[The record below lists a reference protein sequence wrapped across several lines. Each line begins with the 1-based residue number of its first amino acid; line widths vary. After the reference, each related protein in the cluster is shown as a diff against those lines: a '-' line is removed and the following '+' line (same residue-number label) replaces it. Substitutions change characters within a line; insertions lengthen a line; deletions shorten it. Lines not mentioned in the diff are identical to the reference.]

1 MAKKRQKTTR
11 FSIQGFDLN
20 HYRTTEQYAAAVQAL
35 FDRATLAMAQSA
47 ARRKIDPD
55 KPFSFDDY
63 PEVKA
68 ELKKIVGQLATQLQ
82 TTIESGSKNQWLF
95 ACDKNDGFI
104 ASIMDTSKL
113 SKARLKKMQDRNLD
127 ALSTFQGRKVGGMDL
142 SQRVWRYVGQY
153 RDQLETA
160 LDVGLGEGR
169 SAQELA
175 RDVKKNLRDPDRLFR
190 RVRDKRGNLVLSKAA
205 RAFHPG
211 QGVYRSSVK
220 NAQRLTRSEINM
232 AYRESDFLRWQQ
244 LDFVAGFEIHRSNHE
259 PLCKCK
265 MCDRLQGRYPKT
277 FKFKGWHP
285 QCMCYAVPILMDEE
299 TFDENELGDLKAALY
314 GTEYKKKQAKNLVA
328 DVPDGFKEW
337 VAENMEA
344 SAGWASTPYFI
355 KDNFVDGDLSKGLK
369 IALPTL
375 EPDVPD
381 VPAIPIFKAATP
393 QELKDY
399 ILANIAE
406 DCTLEIKKSDLDLWN
421 DIVNQ
426 LNQRIQQFGLPKFSR
441 IGKPSNRQSEASWD
455 GHDNGLNVNIP
466 FLRNQTAI
474 ARAEKW
480 KKRGV
485 FYSFAYEDKED
496 YVRAVI
502 DHEIGHCL
510 MSKFS
515 FKSEVIKTFGQA
527 GKSVMVNGKPF
538 NEIYDVLGYYATTC
552 EDEYFAEAFAM
563 FTGASRDK
571 LGEHTKAMMEK
582 FIEKVSAKLGRN
594 PFDKSG
600 KEAPT
605 PDPVQAQLDALM
617 PSVEAARKIA
627 EEWGLEL
634 RLKGLDAAVAARDVK
649 DINKFISLI
658 TSEGTKYTAEMSA
671 FFKDAAQVIKDIN
684 AAGVGVLP
692 DVVAELTQYMTNLS
706 ADKSMWADGGAFY
719 KSELE
724 KAKEKL
730 RQYKASPEARLSDYK
745 KGVVAQVRDSIKTAD
760 DWGVKTTTLR
770 NLLDSFLADIDND
783 AIFDKMQDEM
793 YRLDGRVYS
802 ATKKADKFITDAEV
816 LIKEADALGIDST
829 DLRKQV
835 FYLRGGDRA
844 YSWANFKRD
853 RNAAFNDLQ
862 AKVEEAKK
870 NKPKDEDFSKMEEH
884 LSKSF
889 KVNYNAVSELPKTL
903 TETEIIGRVGGG
915 DLTQG
920 SCSSLAFTYC
930 ANRIGLN
937 VLDFRDGES
946 RRFFSRTG
954 NIAEIARKLGGV
966 VEESKNNFTVAHK
979 LLKMVEVGKEYYF
992 TCGQHAAV
1000 VRRTA
1005 TGLEFLELQSATSN
1019 GWKPLNDTV
1028 LKYRFGAK
1036 KSCTRGGF
1044 TLSMQ
1049 DCLIEL
1055 SLFKGNSGFKKI
1067 MGYINTAES
1076 EQKKGSKG
1084 TTK

>member
-35 FDRATLAMAQSA
+35 FDRVTLAMAESA
-47 ARRKIDPD
+47 ARRKIDSD

-95 ACDKNDGFI
+95 ACEKNDGFI

-244 LDFVAGFEIHRSNHE
+244 LDFVVGFEIHRSNHE

-299 TFDENELGDLKAALY
+299 TFDENELGDLKAALR
-314 GTEYKKKQAKNLVA
+314 GTEYKKKQAKNLVT

-355 KDNFVDGDLSKGLK
+355 KDNFVDGDLAKGLK
-369 IALPTL
+369 IALP
-375 EPDVPD
+375 EP
-381 VPAIPIFKAATP
+381 
-393 QELKDY
+393 
-399 ILANIAE
+399 
-406 DCTLEIKKSDLDLWN
+406 
-421 DIVNQ
+421 
-426 LNQRIQQFGLPKFSR
+426 
-441 IGKPSNRQSEASWD
+441 
-455 GHDNGLNVNIP
+455 
-466 FLRNQTAI
+466 
-474 ARAEKW
+474 
-480 KKRGV
+480 
-485 FYSFAYEDKED
+485 
-496 YVRAVI
+496 
-502 DHEIGHCL
+502 
-510 MSKFS
+510 
-515 FKSEVIKTFGQA
+515 EV
-527 GKSVMVNGKPF
+527 
-538 NEIYDVLGYYATTC
+538 
-552 EDEYFAEAFAM
+552 
-563 FTGASRDK
+563 
-571 LGEHTKAMMEK
+571 
-582 FIEKVSAKLGRN
+582 
-594 PFDKSG
+594 
-600 KEAPT
+600 
-605 PDPVQAQLDALM
+605 DPVQAQLDALM

-634 RLKGLDAAVAARDVK
+634 RLKGLDAAVAAKDVK

-658 TSEGTKYTAEMSA
+658 TSEGTKYTTELSA
-671 FFKDAAQVIKDIN
+671 FFKDAAQLIKDIN
-684 AAGVGVLP
+684 AAGVDVLP

-706 ADKSMWADGGAFY
+706 ADKSMWADGSLFY

-724 KAKEKL
+724 KAKDKL
-730 RQYKASPEARLSDYK
+730 RQYMASPEARLSVYK

-760 DWGVKTTTLR
+760 EWGVKTTTLR

-783 AIFDKMQDEM
+783 TIFDKMQDEM

-816 LIKEADALGIDST
+816 LIKEADALGVDST
-829 DLRKQV
+829 ELRKQV

-853 RNAAFNDLQ
+853 RDAAFTNLQ

-889 KVNYNAVSELPKTL
+889 KVNYNAVSELPKPL
-903 TETEIIGRVGGG
+903 AETEIIGRVGGG

-946 RRFFSRTG
+946 RRFFSRTR

-979 LLKMVEVGKEYYF
+979 LLKMVEIGKEYYF

-1049 DCLIEL
+1049 GCLIEL

-1084 TTK
+1084 TTNKLSFSIFEEVRPIRVFFIKDCFLLLAQLMGIIGEKVKYLLLVKCE

>member
-35 FDRATLAMAQSA
+35 FDRVTLAMAESA
-47 ARRKIDPD
+47 ARRKIDSD

-95 ACDKNDGFI
+95 ACEKNDGFI

-244 LDFVAGFEIHRSNHE
+244 LDFVVGFEIHRSNHE

-299 TFDENELGDLKAALY
+299 TFDENELGDLKAALR
-314 GTEYKKKQAKNLVA
+314 GTEYKKKQAKNLVT

-355 KDNFVDGDLSKGLK
+355 KDNFVDGDLAKGLK
-369 IALPTL
+369 IALP
-375 EPDVPD
+375 EP
-381 VPAIPIFKAATP
+381 
-393 QELKDY
+393 
-399 ILANIAE
+399 
-406 DCTLEIKKSDLDLWN
+406 
-421 DIVNQ
+421 
-426 LNQRIQQFGLPKFSR
+426 
-441 IGKPSNRQSEASWD
+441 
-455 GHDNGLNVNIP
+455 
-466 FLRNQTAI
+466 
-474 ARAEKW
+474 
-480 KKRGV
+480 
-485 FYSFAYEDKED
+485 
-496 YVRAVI
+496 
-502 DHEIGHCL
+502 
-510 MSKFS
+510 
-515 FKSEVIKTFGQA
+515 EV
-527 GKSVMVNGKPF
+527 
-538 NEIYDVLGYYATTC
+538 
-552 EDEYFAEAFAM
+552 
-563 FTGASRDK
+563 
-571 LGEHTKAMMEK
+571 
-582 FIEKVSAKLGRN
+582 
-594 PFDKSG
+594 
-600 KEAPT
+600 
-605 PDPVQAQLDALM
+605 DPVQAQLDALM

-634 RLKGLDAAVAARDVK
+634 RLKGLDAAVAAKDVK

-658 TSEGTKYTAEMSA
+658 TSEGTKYTTELSA
-671 FFKDAAQVIKDIN
+671 FFKDAAQLIKDIN
-684 AAGVGVLP
+684 AAGVDVLP

-706 ADKSMWADGGAFY
+706 ADKSMWADGSLFY

-724 KAKEKL
+724 KAKDKL
-730 RQYKASPEARLSDYK
+730 RQYKASPEARLSVYK

-760 DWGVKTTTLR
+760 EWGVKTTTLR

-783 AIFDKMQDEM
+783 TIFDKMQDEM
-793 YRLDGRVYS
+793 CRLDGRVY
-802 ATKKADKFITDAEV
+802 AADKKVDKFIAD
-816 LIKEADALGIDST
+816 ADALMKTARGFSIDDSE
-829 DLRKQV
+829 LSKYV
-835 FYLRGGDRA
+835 FYLRGRDRA
-844 YSWANFKRD
+844 YSWGAFKKD
-853 RNAAFNDLQ
+853 INKAFDDLK
-862 AKVEEAKK
+862 AKVDEAQKKKLEEEAAR
-870 NKPKDEDFSKMEEH
+870 PKLDTVVDDIKTWKVDYLEVKEHAKQPTVDEIVER
-884 LSKSF
+884 
-889 KVNYNAVSELPKTL
+889 VS
-903 TETEIIGRVGGG
+903 GG
-915 DLTQG
+915 DKTAG
-920 SCSSLAFTYC
+920 SCSSLAFTFA
-930 ANRIGLN
+930 ANHAGLD

-946 RRFFSRTG
+946 RRYFARTG
-954 NIAEIARKLGGV
+954 NIVTICEKMGGV
-966 VEESKNNFTVAHK
+966 NKYDVSGVEIMKTTTIG
-979 LLKMVEVGKEYYF
+979 KMYYLAI
-992 TCGQHAAV
+992 GQHAAI
-1000 VRRTA
+1000 VRQVA
-1005 TGLEFLELQSATSN
+1005 KGKFEYLELQSAYSN
-1019 GWKPLNDTV
+1019 GWKPLNATIFG
-1028 LKYRFGAK
+1028 KRFGA
-1036 KSCTRGGF
+1036 RGRCY
-1044 TLSMQ
+1044 SAQ
-1049 DCLIEL
+1049 LIDID
-1055 SLFKGNSGFKKI
+1055 LFKGDSSFKTL
-1067 MGYINTAES
+1067 MGYINTS
-1076 EQKKGSKG
+1076 KDNQKKGASG
-1084 TTK
+1084 TIK

>member
-244 LDFVAGFEIHRSNHE
+244 LDFVVGFEIHRSNHE

-299 TFDENELGDLKAALY
+299 TFDENELGDLKAALR

-605 PDPVQAQLDALM
+605 PDPVQAQLDTLM
-617 PSVEAARKIA
+617 PSIEAARKIA
-627 EEWGLEL
+627 KEWGLDIQL
-634 RLKGLDAAVAARDVK
+634 NALDKAVANREISK
-649 DINKFISLI
+649 INERIATI
-658 TSEGTKYTAEMSA
+658 TSKANQLVSMLQKYVNDVADVTKSA
-671 FFKDAAQVIKDIN
+671 K
-684 AAGVGVLP
+684 
-692 DVVAELTQYMTNLS
+692 
-706 ADKSMWADGGAFY
+706 DGGVDIM
-719 KSELE
+719 
-724 KAKEKL
+724 KL
-730 RQYKASPEARLSDYK
+730 PEF
-745 KGVVAQVRDSIKTAD
+745 SIVTQ
-760 DWGVKTTTLR
+760 
-770 NLLDSFLADIDND
+770 NLIA
-783 AIFDKMQDEM
+783 A
-793 YRLDGRVYS
+793 
-802 ATKKADKFITDAEV
+802 KADKKNWKNNFGTYQNNLESLKRAIQDELLRRKQEEEKKKSAADTETSMDDWRKRTEEAGTVTKSEND
-816 LIKEADALGIDST
+816 KEIETVLGIDKGVDMTFEESN
-829 DLRKQV
+829 DLRGNPNYAEQWLECDQKEATHSMTRDGKKVYIRKNPAYKKKYTINCQSCV
-835 FYLRGGDRA
+835 VAHELRRRGFDVQAIGETPNSIPAILSRHTELAWLDA
-844 YSWANFKRD
+844 DGKTPTSTSVSWAWQSDKDAMAKSMVANLETATKAVGRYHLKWTWATGSSGHIITCERLKDGTLRIYDPQCGQIITDFATYGKRFEHGTLKILRVD
-853 RNAAFNDLQ
+853 NLRFNPLY
-862 AKVEEAKK
+862 AGCLKGNKAKK
-870 NKPKDEDFSKMEEH
+870 
-884 LSKSF
+884 
-889 KVNYNAVSELPKTL
+889 
-903 TETEIIGRVGGG
+903 
-915 DLTQG
+915 
-920 SCSSLAFTYC
+920 
-930 ANRIGLN
+930 
-937 VLDFRDGES
+937 
-946 RRFFSRTG
+946 
-954 NIAEIARKLGGV
+954 
-966 VEESKNNFTVAHK
+966 
-979 LLKMVEVGKEYYF
+979 
-992 TCGQHAAV
+992 
-1000 VRRTA
+1000 
-1005 TGLEFLELQSATSN
+1005 
-1019 GWKPLNDTV
+1019 
-1028 LKYRFGAK
+1028 K
-1036 KSCTRGGF
+1036 K
-1044 TLSMQ
+1044 
-1049 DCLIEL
+1049 
-1055 SLFKGNSGFKKI
+1055 K
-1067 MGYINTAES
+1067 
-1076 EQKKGSKG
+1076 
-1084 TTK
+1084 

>member
-35 FDRATLAMAQSA
+35 FDRVTLAMAESA
-47 ARRKIDPD
+47 ARRKIDSD

-95 ACDKNDGFI
+95 ACEKNDGFI

-244 LDFVAGFEIHRSNHE
+244 LDFVVGFEIHRSNHE

-299 TFDENELGDLKAALY
+299 TFDENELGDLKAALR
-314 GTEYKKKQAKNLVA
+314 GTEYKKKQAKNLVT

-355 KDNFVDGDLSKGLK
+355 KDNFVDGDLAKGLK
-369 IALPTL
+369 IALP
-375 EPDVPD
+375 EP
-381 VPAIPIFKAATP
+381 
-393 QELKDY
+393 
-399 ILANIAE
+399 
-406 DCTLEIKKSDLDLWN
+406 
-421 DIVNQ
+421 
-426 LNQRIQQFGLPKFSR
+426 
-441 IGKPSNRQSEASWD
+441 
-455 GHDNGLNVNIP
+455 
-466 FLRNQTAI
+466 
-474 ARAEKW
+474 
-480 KKRGV
+480 
-485 FYSFAYEDKED
+485 
-496 YVRAVI
+496 
-502 DHEIGHCL
+502 
-510 MSKFS
+510 
-515 FKSEVIKTFGQA
+515 EV
-527 GKSVMVNGKPF
+527 
-538 NEIYDVLGYYATTC
+538 
-552 EDEYFAEAFAM
+552 
-563 FTGASRDK
+563 
-571 LGEHTKAMMEK
+571 
-582 FIEKVSAKLGRN
+582 
-594 PFDKSG
+594 
-600 KEAPT
+600 
-605 PDPVQAQLDALM
+605 DPVQAQLDALM

-634 RLKGLDAAVAARDVK
+634 RLKGLDAAVAAKDVK

-658 TSEGTKYTAEMSA
+658 TSEGTKYTTELSA
-671 FFKDAAQVIKDIN
+671 FFKDAAQLIKDIN
-684 AAGVGVLP
+684 AAGVDVLP

-706 ADKSMWADGGAFY
+706 ADKSMWADGSLFY

-724 KAKEKL
+724 KAKDKL
-730 RQYKASPEARLSDYK
+730 RQYKASPEARLSVYK

-760 DWGVKTTTLR
+760 EWGVKTTTLR

-783 AIFDKMQDEM
+783 TIFDKMQDEM
-793 YRLDGRVYS
+793 YRLDGRVY
-802 ATKKADKFITDAEV
+802 AADKKVDKFIAD
-816 LIKEADALGIDST
+816 ADALMKTARGFSIDDSE
-829 DLRKQV
+829 LSKYV
-835 FYLRGGDRA
+835 FYLRGRDRA
-844 YSWANFKRD
+844 YSWGAFKKD
-853 RNAAFNDLQ
+853 INKAFDDLK
-862 AKVEEAKK
+862 AKVDEAQKKKLEEEAAR
-870 NKPKDEDFSKMEEH
+870 PKLDTVVDDIKTWKVDYLEVKEHAKQPTVDEIVER
-884 LSKSF
+884 
-889 KVNYNAVSELPKTL
+889 VS
-903 TETEIIGRVGGG
+903 GG
-915 DLTQG
+915 DKTAG
-920 SCSSLAFTYC
+920 SCSSLAFTFA
-930 ANRIGLN
+930 ANHAGLD

-946 RRFFSRTG
+946 RRYFARTG
-954 NIAEIARKLGGV
+954 NIVTICEKMGGV
-966 VEESKNNFTVAHK
+966 NKYDVSGVEIMKTTTIG
-979 LLKMVEVGKEYYF
+979 KMYYLAI
-992 TCGQHAAV
+992 GQHAAI
-1000 VRRTA
+1000 VRQVA
-1005 TGLEFLELQSATSN
+1005 KGKFEYLELQSAYSN
-1019 GWKPLNDTV
+1019 GWKPLNATIFG
-1028 LKYRFGAK
+1028 KRFGA
-1036 KSCTRGGF
+1036 RGRCY
-1044 TLSMQ
+1044 SAQ
-1049 DCLIEL
+1049 LIDID
-1055 SLFKGNSGFKKI
+1055 LFKGDSSFKTL
-1067 MGYINTAES
+1067 MGYINTS
-1076 EQKKGSKG
+1076 KDNQKKGASG
-1084 TTK
+1084 TIK

>member
-47 ARRKIDPD
+47 ARRNIDPD

-68 ELKKIVGQLATQLQ
+68 ELKKIVGQLAAQLQ

-244 LDFVAGFEIHRSNHE
+244 LDFVVGFEIHRSNHE

-299 TFDENELGDLKAALY
+299 TFDENELGDLKAALR
-314 GTEYKKKQAKNLVA
+314 GTEYKKKQAKNLVT

-355 KDNFVDGDLSKGLK
+355 KDNFVDGDLAKGLK
-369 IALPTL
+369 IALP
-375 EPDVPD
+375 EP
-381 VPAIPIFKAATP
+381 
-393 QELKDY
+393 
-399 ILANIAE
+399 
-406 DCTLEIKKSDLDLWN
+406 
-421 DIVNQ
+421 
-426 LNQRIQQFGLPKFSR
+426 
-441 IGKPSNRQSEASWD
+441 
-455 GHDNGLNVNIP
+455 
-466 FLRNQTAI
+466 
-474 ARAEKW
+474 
-480 KKRGV
+480 
-485 FYSFAYEDKED
+485 
-496 YVRAVI
+496 
-502 DHEIGHCL
+502 
-510 MSKFS
+510 
-515 FKSEVIKTFGQA
+515 EV
-527 GKSVMVNGKPF
+527 
-538 NEIYDVLGYYATTC
+538 
-552 EDEYFAEAFAM
+552 
-563 FTGASRDK
+563 
-571 LGEHTKAMMEK
+571 
-582 FIEKVSAKLGRN
+582 
-594 PFDKSG
+594 
-600 KEAPT
+600 
-605 PDPVQAQLDALM
+605 DPVQAQLDALM

-634 RLKGLDAAVAARDVK
+634 RLKGLDKAVAARDVK
-649 DINKFISLI
+649 DINKSISLI
-658 TSEGTKYTAEMSA
+658 TSEGAKYTTEMSA

-706 ADKSMWADGGAFY
+706 ADKSMWADGALFY

-724 KAKEKL
+724 DAKDKL

-760 DWGVKTTTLR
+760 EWGVKTTTLR

-783 AIFDKMQDEM
+783 TIFDKMQDEM

-802 ATKKADKFITDAEV
+802 ATKKADKFIADAEV

-829 DLRKQV
+829 ELRKQV

-853 RNAAFNDLQ
+853 RGAAFTNLQ

-915 DLTQG
+915 DLTEG

-930 ANRIGLN
+930 ANRIGLD

-954 NIAEIARKLGGV
+954 NVAEIARKLGGV
-966 VEESKNNFTVAHK
+966 VGESKNNFTVAHK
-979 LLKMVEVGKEYYF
+979 LLKMVEIGKEYYF

-1005 TGLEFLELQSATSN
+1005 TGLEFLELQSATGN

>member
-244 LDFVAGFEIHRSNHE
+244 LDFVVGFEIHRSNHE

-314 GTEYKKKQAKNLVA
+314 GTEYKKKQAKNVVT

-355 KDNFVDGDLSKGLK
+355 KDNFVDGDLAKGLK
-369 IALPTL
+369 IALP
-375 EPDVPD
+375 EP
-381 VPAIPIFKAATP
+381 
-393 QELKDY
+393 
-399 ILANIAE
+399 
-406 DCTLEIKKSDLDLWN
+406 
-421 DIVNQ
+421 
-426 LNQRIQQFGLPKFSR
+426 
-441 IGKPSNRQSEASWD
+441 
-455 GHDNGLNVNIP
+455 
-466 FLRNQTAI
+466 
-474 ARAEKW
+474 
-480 KKRGV
+480 
-485 FYSFAYEDKED
+485 
-496 YVRAVI
+496 
-502 DHEIGHCL
+502 
-510 MSKFS
+510 
-515 FKSEVIKTFGQA
+515 EV
-527 GKSVMVNGKPF
+527 
-538 NEIYDVLGYYATTC
+538 
-552 EDEYFAEAFAM
+552 
-563 FTGASRDK
+563 
-571 LGEHTKAMMEK
+571 
-582 FIEKVSAKLGRN
+582 
-594 PFDKSG
+594 
-600 KEAPT
+600 
-605 PDPVQAQLDALM
+605 DPVQAQLDALM

-706 ADKSMWADGGAFY
+706 ADKSMWADGGGAFY

-724 KAKEKL
+724 KAKDKL
-730 RQYKASPEARLSDYK
+730 RQYKASPEAALSEREKRLLSETRTAIKEAGEWGIRTANAQSAVDAFIKNPSEDNYWHLWDMQCDMEK
-745 KGVVAQVRDSIKTAD
+745 KI
-760 DWGVKTTTLR
+760 R
-770 NLLDSFLADIDND
+770 NATKQLDKFLADAD
-783 AIFDKMQDEM
+783 A
-793 YRLDGRVYS
+793 
-802 ATKKADKFITDAEV
+802 
-816 LIKEADALGIDST
+816 LIKEADALGIDSAE
-829 DLRKQV
+829 LRNQV
-835 FYLRGGDRA
+835 IYLRGGDRA
-844 YSWANFKRD
+844 YSWTNFKRE
-853 RNAAFNDLQ
+853 RNKAFNDLKVKVDEAQ
-862 AKVEEAKK
+862 KAEREKQAAAQKDVLNPTFTGKPHPAIKTSYSTDSEVDATFAEINKDFTTEKWFEHGDLQLSPTHKSGVNGFTYMNGKISLTSDRLKRVKSALGKIGQGKSDEITFEEADAMATFWHEICHNRNIPSWTQGNKTKMQTRFMELANEFVARHTLPEFYAKLGASSLPHPEFQTNRESTGYNKMVTNYDFVIKETGLDHAKVLASVRKHLFTGGYNDQQTGLAQALLDGGLTYADGTAVKK
-870 NKPKDEDFSKMEEH
+870 SDLNALLKLIRTLESGRME
-884 LSKSF
+884 
-889 KVNYNAVSELPKTL
+889 YDPKTFRYVV
-903 TETEIIGRVGGG
+903 TMSREGII
-915 DLTQG
+915 LEW
-920 SCSSLAFTYC
+920 LK
-930 ANRIGLN
+930 
-937 VLDFRDGES
+937 E
-946 RRFFSRTG
+946 
-954 NIAEIARKLGGV
+954 
-966 VEESKNNFTVAHK
+966 HK
-979 LLKMVEVGKEYYF
+979 FIK
-992 TCGQHAAV
+992 
-1000 VRRTA
+1000 
-1005 TGLEFLELQSATSN
+1005 
-1019 GWKPLNDTV
+1019 
-1028 LKYRFGAK
+1028 
-1036 KSCTRGGF
+1036 
-1044 TLSMQ
+1044 
-1049 DCLIEL
+1049 
-1055 SLFKGNSGFKKI
+1055 
-1067 MGYINTAES
+1067 
-1076 EQKKGSKG
+1076 
-1084 TTK
+1084 

>member
-244 LDFVAGFEIHRSNHE
+244 LDFVVGFEIHRSNHE

-299 TFDENELGDLKAALY
+299 TFDENELGDLKAALR

-605 PDPVQAQLDALM
+605 PDPVQAQLDTLM
-617 PSVEAARKIA
+617 PSIEAARKIA
-627 EEWGLEL
+627 KEWGLDIQL
-634 RLKGLDAAVAARDVK
+634 NALDKAVANREISK
-649 DINKFISLI
+649 INERIATI
-658 TSEGTKYTAEMSA
+658 TSKANQLVSMLQKYVNDVADVTKSA
-671 FFKDAAQVIKDIN
+671 K
-684 AAGVGVLP
+684 
-692 DVVAELTQYMTNLS
+692 
-706 ADKSMWADGGAFY
+706 DGGVDIM
-719 KSELE
+719 
-724 KAKEKL
+724 KL
-730 RQYKASPEARLSDYK
+730 PEF
-745 KGVVAQVRDSIKTAD
+745 SIVTQ
-760 DWGVKTTTLR
+760 
-770 NLLDSFLADIDND
+770 NLIA
-783 AIFDKMQDEM
+783 A
-793 YRLDGRVYS
+793 
-802 ATKKADKFITDAEV
+802 KADKKNWKNNFGTYQNNLESLKRAIQDELLRRKQEEEKKKSAADTETSMDDWRKRTEEAGTVTKSEND
-816 LIKEADALGIDST
+816 KEIETVLGIDKGVDMTFEESN
-829 DLRKQV
+829 DLRGNPNYAEQWLECDQKEATHSMTRDGKKVYIRKNPAYKKKYTINCQSCV
-835 FYLRGGDRA
+835 VAHELRRRGFDVQAIGKTPNSIPAILSRHTELAWLDA
-844 YSWANFKRD
+844 DGKTPTSTSVSWAWQSDKDAMAKSMVANLETATKAVGRYHLKWTWATGSSGHIITCERLKDGTLRIYDPQCGQIITDFATYGKRFEHGTLKILRVD
-853 RNAAFNDLQ
+853 NLRFNPLY
-862 AKVEEAKK
+862 AGCLKGNKAKK
-870 NKPKDEDFSKMEEH
+870 
-884 LSKSF
+884 
-889 KVNYNAVSELPKTL
+889 
-903 TETEIIGRVGGG
+903 
-915 DLTQG
+915 
-920 SCSSLAFTYC
+920 
-930 ANRIGLN
+930 
-937 VLDFRDGES
+937 
-946 RRFFSRTG
+946 
-954 NIAEIARKLGGV
+954 
-966 VEESKNNFTVAHK
+966 
-979 LLKMVEVGKEYYF
+979 
-992 TCGQHAAV
+992 
-1000 VRRTA
+1000 
-1005 TGLEFLELQSATSN
+1005 
-1019 GWKPLNDTV
+1019 
-1028 LKYRFGAK
+1028 K
-1036 KSCTRGGF
+1036 K
-1044 TLSMQ
+1044 
-1049 DCLIEL
+1049 
-1055 SLFKGNSGFKKI
+1055 K
-1067 MGYINTAES
+1067 
-1076 EQKKGSKG
+1076 
-1084 TTK
+1084 

>member
-35 FDRATLAMAQSA
+35 FDRVTLAMAESA
-47 ARRKIDPD
+47 ARRKIDSD
-55 KPFSFDDY
+55 KPFSFEGY
-63 PEVKA
+63 PRRKG

-95 ACDKNDGFI
+95 ACEKNDGFI

-244 LDFVAGFEIHRSNHE
+244 LDFVVGFEIHRSNHE

-299 TFDENELGDLKAALY
+299 TFDENELGDLKAALR
-314 GTEYKKKQAKNLVA
+314 GTEYKKKQAKNLVT

-355 KDNFVDGDLSKGLK
+355 KDNFVDGDLAKGLK
-369 IALPTL
+369 IALP
-375 EPDVPD
+375 EP
-381 VPAIPIFKAATP
+381 
-393 QELKDY
+393 
-399 ILANIAE
+399 
-406 DCTLEIKKSDLDLWN
+406 
-421 DIVNQ
+421 
-426 LNQRIQQFGLPKFSR
+426 
-441 IGKPSNRQSEASWD
+441 
-455 GHDNGLNVNIP
+455 
-466 FLRNQTAI
+466 
-474 ARAEKW
+474 
-480 KKRGV
+480 
-485 FYSFAYEDKED
+485 
-496 YVRAVI
+496 
-502 DHEIGHCL
+502 
-510 MSKFS
+510 
-515 FKSEVIKTFGQA
+515 EV
-527 GKSVMVNGKPF
+527 
-538 NEIYDVLGYYATTC
+538 
-552 EDEYFAEAFAM
+552 
-563 FTGASRDK
+563 
-571 LGEHTKAMMEK
+571 
-582 FIEKVSAKLGRN
+582 
-594 PFDKSG
+594 
-600 KEAPT
+600 
-605 PDPVQAQLDALM
+605 DPVQAQLDALM

-634 RLKGLDAAVAARDVK
+634 RLKGLDAAVAAKDVK

-658 TSEGTKYTAEMSA
+658 TSEGTKYTTELSA
-671 FFKDAAQVIKDIN
+671 FFKDAAQLIKDIN
-684 AAGVGVLP
+684 AAGVDVLP

-706 ADKSMWADGGAFY
+706 ADKSMWADGSLFY

-724 KAKEKL
+724 KAKDKL
-730 RQYKASPEARLSDYK
+730 RQYKASPEARLSVYK

-760 DWGVKTTTLR
+760 EWGVKTTTLR

-783 AIFDKMQDEM
+783 TIFDKMQDEM
-793 YRLDGRVYS
+793 YRLDGRVY
-802 ATKKADKFITDAEV
+802 AADKKVDKFIAD
-816 LIKEADALGIDST
+816 ADALMKTARGFSIDDSE
-829 DLRKQV
+829 LSKYV
-835 FYLRGGDRA
+835 FYLRGRDRA
-844 YSWANFKRD
+844 YSWGAFKKD
-853 RNAAFNDLQ
+853 INKAFDDLK
-862 AKVEEAKK
+862 AKVDEAQKKKLEEEAAR
-870 NKPKDEDFSKMEEH
+870 PKLDTVVDDIKTWKVDYLEVKEHAKQPTVDEIVER
-884 LSKSF
+884 
-889 KVNYNAVSELPKTL
+889 VS
-903 TETEIIGRVGGG
+903 GG
-915 DLTQG
+915 DKTAG
-920 SCSSLAFTYC
+920 SCSSLAFTFA
-930 ANRIGLN
+930 ANHAGLD

-946 RRFFSRTG
+946 RRYFARTG
-954 NIAEIARKLGGV
+954 NIVTICEKMGGV
-966 VEESKNNFTVAHK
+966 NKYDVSGVEIMKTTTIG
-979 LLKMVEVGKEYYF
+979 KMYYLAI
-992 TCGQHAAV
+992 GQHAAI
-1000 VRRTA
+1000 VRQVA
-1005 TGLEFLELQSATSN
+1005 KGKFEYLELQSAYSN
-1019 GWKPLNDTV
+1019 GWKPLNATIFG
-1028 LKYRFGAK
+1028 KRFGA
-1036 KSCTRGGF
+1036 RGRCY
-1044 TLSMQ
+1044 SAQ
-1049 DCLIEL
+1049 LIDID
-1055 SLFKGNSGFKKI
+1055 LFKGDSSFKTL
-1067 MGYINTAES
+1067 MGYINTS
-1076 EQKKGSKG
+1076 KDNQKKGASG
-1084 TTK
+1084 TIK

>member
-63 PEVKA
+63 PEVKV

-95 ACDKNDGFI
+95 ACQKNDGFL

-244 LDFVAGFEIHRSNHE
+244 LDFVVGFEIHRSNHE

-314 GTEYKKKQAKNLVA
+314 GTEYKKKQAKNVVV

-355 KDNFVDGDLSKGLK
+355 KDNFVDGDLAKGLK
-369 IALPTL
+369 IALP
-375 EPDVPD
+375 EP
-381 VPAIPIFKAATP
+381 
-393 QELKDY
+393 
-399 ILANIAE
+399 
-406 DCTLEIKKSDLDLWN
+406 
-421 DIVNQ
+421 
-426 LNQRIQQFGLPKFSR
+426 
-441 IGKPSNRQSEASWD
+441 
-455 GHDNGLNVNIP
+455 
-466 FLRNQTAI
+466 
-474 ARAEKW
+474 
-480 KKRGV
+480 
-485 FYSFAYEDKED
+485 
-496 YVRAVI
+496 
-502 DHEIGHCL
+502 
-510 MSKFS
+510 
-515 FKSEVIKTFGQA
+515 EV
-527 GKSVMVNGKPF
+527 
-538 NEIYDVLGYYATTC
+538 
-552 EDEYFAEAFAM
+552 
-563 FTGASRDK
+563 
-571 LGEHTKAMMEK
+571 
-582 FIEKVSAKLGRN
+582 
-594 PFDKSG
+594 
-600 KEAPT
+600 
-605 PDPVQAQLDALM
+605 DPVQAQLDALM
-617 PSVEAARKIA
+617 PSIEAARKIA

-706 ADKSMWADGGAFY
+706 ADKSMWADGGGTFY

-730 RQYKASPEARLSDYK
+730 RQYKASPEAALSEREKRLLSETRTAIKEAGEWGIRTANAQSAVDAFIKNPSEDNYWHLWDMQCDLEK
-745 KGVVAQVRDSIKTAD
+745 KI
-760 DWGVKTTTLR
+760 R
-770 NLLDSFLADIDND
+770 N
-783 AIFDKMQDEM
+783 
-793 YRLDGRVYS
+793 
-802 ATKKADKFITDAEV
+802 ATKQVDKFIAD
-816 LIKEADALGIDST
+816 ADALMKEAQKFTIDCA
-829 DLRKQV
+829 DLRKYV
-835 FYLRGGDRA
+835 FYLQGRDRA
-844 YSWANFKRD
+844 YSWLNFKRD
-853 RNAAFNDLQ
+853 INKAFNDLK
-862 AKVEEAKK
+862 AKVDEAQKAEREKQAAAQKDVLNPTFTGKPHPALKTSYSTDSEVDATFTAINKDFTTEKWFEHGDLQLSPTRKSGVNGFTNMNGKISLTPDRLKRVKLALGKIGQGKSDEITFEEADAMATFWHEICHNRNIPSWTQGDKTK
-870 NKPKDEDFSKMEEH
+870 MQTRFMELANEFVARHTCRNFTLNWAQAVFRILNFRQTANRRVIIRWSRIMISLSRKPGLTMQRFLHQSASIFSRAVIMTNKPGWHKRCLM
-884 LSKSF
+884 
-889 KVNYNAVSELPKTL
+889 
-903 TETEIIGRVGGG
+903 
-915 DLTQG
+915 
-920 SCSSLAFTYC
+920 
-930 ANRIGLN
+930 
-937 VLDFRDGES
+937 
-946 RRFFSRTG
+946 
-954 NIAEIARKLGGV
+954 
-966 VEESKNNFTVAHK
+966 VA
-979 LLKMVEVGKEYYF
+979 
-992 TCGQHAAV
+992 
-1000 VRRTA
+1000 
-1005 TGLEFLELQSATSN
+1005 
-1019 GWKPLNDTV
+1019 
-1028 LKYRFGAK
+1028 
-1036 KSCTRGGF
+1036 
-1044 TLSMQ
+1044 
-1049 DCLIEL
+1049 
-1055 SLFKGNSGFKKI
+1055 
-1067 MGYINTAES
+1067 
-1076 EQKKGSKG
+1076 
-1084 TTK
+1084 

>member
-35 FDRATLAMAQSA
+35 FDRATLAMAKSA

-63 PEVKA
+63 PEVKT

-127 ALSTFQGRKVGGMDL
+127 ALSTFQGRKVSGMNL
-142 SQRVWRYVGQY
+142 SQRVWRYIGQY

-244 LDFVAGFEIHRSNHE
+244 LDFVVGFEIHRSNHE

-314 GTEYKKKQAKNLVA
+314 GTEYKKKQAKNVVV

-355 KDNFVDGDLSKGLK
+355 KDNFVDGDLAKGLK
-369 IALPTL
+369 IALP
-375 EPDVPD
+375 EP
-381 VPAIPIFKAATP
+381 
-393 QELKDY
+393 
-399 ILANIAE
+399 
-406 DCTLEIKKSDLDLWN
+406 
-421 DIVNQ
+421 
-426 LNQRIQQFGLPKFSR
+426 
-441 IGKPSNRQSEASWD
+441 
-455 GHDNGLNVNIP
+455 
-466 FLRNQTAI
+466 
-474 ARAEKW
+474 
-480 KKRGV
+480 
-485 FYSFAYEDKED
+485 
-496 YVRAVI
+496 
-502 DHEIGHCL
+502 
-510 MSKFS
+510 
-515 FKSEVIKTFGQA
+515 EV
-527 GKSVMVNGKPF
+527 
-538 NEIYDVLGYYATTC
+538 
-552 EDEYFAEAFAM
+552 
-563 FTGASRDK
+563 
-571 LGEHTKAMMEK
+571 
-582 FIEKVSAKLGRN
+582 
-594 PFDKSG
+594 
-600 KEAPT
+600 
-605 PDPVQAQLDALM
+605 DPVQAQLDALM

-634 RLKGLDAAVAARDVK
+634 RLKGLDKAVAARDVK

-658 TSEGTKYTAEMSA
+658 TSEGTKYTTEMSA
-671 FFKDAAQVIKDIN
+671 FFKDAAQLIKDIN

-706 ADKSMWADGGAFY
+706 ADKSMWADGGSAFY

-724 KAKEKL
+724 RAKDKL
-730 RQYKASPEARLSDYK
+730 RQYKASPEAALSEREKRLLSETRTAIKEAGEWGIRTANAQSAVDAFIKNPSEDNYWHLWDMQCDLEK
-745 KGVVAQVRDSIKTAD
+745 KI
-760 DWGVKTTTLR
+760 R
-770 NLLDSFLADIDND
+770 N
-783 AIFDKMQDEM
+783 
-793 YRLDGRVYS
+793 
-802 ATKKADKFITDAEV
+802 ATKQVDKFIAD
-816 LIKEADALGIDST
+816 ADALMKEAQKFTIDCA
-829 DLRKQV
+829 DLREFV
-835 FYLRGGDRA
+835 FYLQGSDRA
-844 YSWANFKRD
+844 YSWSNFKRD
-853 RNAAFNDLQ
+853 INKAFNDLK
-862 AKVEEAKK
+862 AKVDEAQKAEREKQAAAQKDVLNPTFTGKPHPALKTSYSTDSEVDATFTAINKDFTTEKWFEHGDLRLSPTRKSGVNGFTYMNGKISLTPDRLKRVKSALGKIGQGKSDEITFEEADAMATFWHEICHNRNIPSWTQGDKTKMQTRFMELANEFVARHTLPEFYAKLGASSVPHPEFQTNRESTGYNKMVTNYDFVIKETGLDHAKVLASVRKHLFTGGYNDQQTGLAQALLDGGLTYADGTAVKK
-870 NKPKDEDFSKMEEH
+870 SDLNALLKLIRTLESGRME
-884 LSKSF
+884 
-889 KVNYNAVSELPKTL
+889 YDPKT
-903 TETEIIGRVGGG
+903 
-915 DLTQG
+915 
-920 SCSSLAFTYC
+920 
-930 ANRIGLN
+930 
-937 VLDFRDGES
+937 FRYVVTMS
-946 RRFFSRTG
+946 R
-954 NIAEIARKLGGV
+954 EGV
-966 VEESKNNFTVAHK
+966 ILEWLKEHK
-979 LLKMVEVGKEYYF
+979 FIK
-992 TCGQHAAV
+992 
-1000 VRRTA
+1000 
-1005 TGLEFLELQSATSN
+1005 
-1019 GWKPLNDTV
+1019 
-1028 LKYRFGAK
+1028 
-1036 KSCTRGGF
+1036 
-1044 TLSMQ
+1044 
-1049 DCLIEL
+1049 
-1055 SLFKGNSGFKKI
+1055 
-1067 MGYINTAES
+1067 
-1076 EQKKGSKG
+1076 
-1084 TTK
+1084 

>member
-35 FDRATLAMAQSA
+35 FDRVTLAMAESA
-47 ARRKIDPD
+47 ARRKIDSD

-95 ACDKNDGFI
+95 ACEKNDGFI

-244 LDFVAGFEIHRSNHE
+244 LDFVVGFEIHRSNHE

-285 QCMCYAVPILMDEE
+285 QCMCYAVPILMEEE
-299 TFDENELGDLKAALY
+299 TFDENELGDLKAALR
-314 GTEYKKKQAKNLVA
+314 GTEYKKKQSRNLVT

-369 IALPTL
+369 IALPTV
-375 EPDVPD
+375 EPDAPDVPE
-381 VPAIPIFKAATP
+381 IPLFEAKTP
-393 QELKDY
+393 QEAVDY

-406 DCTLEIKKSDLDLWN
+406 SCSLEIKPKDLPLVN
-421 DIVNQ
+421 AIINQVNQ
-426 LNQRIQQFGLPKFSR
+426 RMQAFGLPKFNNF
-441 IGKPSNRQSEASWD
+441 GKPRNPKAEASWM
-455 GHDNGLNVNIP
+455 GHDNSFNVNLPRLSGKVVWNNAQKWAKKGIKWTH
-466 FLRNQTAI
+466 FVNEDDVVRQT
-474 ARAEKW
+474 
-480 KKRGV
+480 
-485 FYSFAYEDKED
+485 
-496 YVRAVI
+496 I

-510 MSKFS
+510 MSKFGFS
-515 FKSEVIKTFGQA
+515 GEVMDAFARA
-527 GKSVMVNGKPF
+527 GKTRNGIV
-538 NEIYDVLGYYATTC
+538 EINDILGYYASTN
-552 EDEYFAEAFAM
+552 EEEYFAEAFAM
-563 FTGASRDK
+563 FMGADRDK
-571 LGEHTKAMMEK
+571 MGEVTAEMMKKFVDKVKAK
-582 FIEKVSAKLGRN
+582 IGRD
-594 PFDKSG
+594 PFAVPG
-600 KEAPT
+600 KEAPK

-617 PSVEAARKIA
+617 PSIESARKIA

-634 RLKGLDAAVAARDVK
+634 RLKGLDAAVAAKDVK

-658 TSEGTKYTAEMSA
+658 TSEGTKYTTELSA
-671 FFKDAAQVIKDIN
+671 FFKDAAQLIKDIN
-684 AAGVGVLP
+684 AAGVDVLP

-706 ADKSMWADGGAFY
+706 ADKSMWADGSLFY

-724 KAKEKL
+724 KAKDKL
-730 RQYKASPEARLSDYK
+730 RQYKASPEARLSVYK

-760 DWGVKTTTLR
+760 EWGVKTTTLR

-783 AIFDKMQDEM
+783 TIFDKMQDEM

-816 LIKEADALGIDST
+816 LIKEADALGVDST
-829 DLRKQV
+829 ELRKQV

-853 RNAAFNDLQ
+853 RDAAFTNLQ

-889 KVNYNAVSELPKTL
+889 KVNYNAVSELPKPL
-903 TETEIIGRVGGG
+903 AETEIIGRVGGG

-946 RRFFSRTG
+946 RRFFSRTR

-979 LLKMVEVGKEYYF
+979 LLKMVEIGKEYYF

-1049 DCLIEL
+1049 GCLIEL

>member
-47 ARRKIDPD
+47 ARRNIDPD

-68 ELKKIVGQLATQLQ
+68 ELKKIVGQLAAQLQ

-244 LDFVAGFEIHRSNHE
+244 LDFVVGFEIHRSNHE

-299 TFDENELGDLKAALY
+299 TFDENELGDLKAALR
-314 GTEYKKKQAKNLVA
+314 GTEYKKKQAKNLIT

-355 KDNFVDGDLSKGLK
+355 KDNFVDGDLAKGLK
-369 IALPTL
+369 IALP
-375 EPDVPD
+375 EP
-381 VPAIPIFKAATP
+381 
-393 QELKDY
+393 
-399 ILANIAE
+399 
-406 DCTLEIKKSDLDLWN
+406 
-421 DIVNQ
+421 
-426 LNQRIQQFGLPKFSR
+426 
-441 IGKPSNRQSEASWD
+441 
-455 GHDNGLNVNIP
+455 
-466 FLRNQTAI
+466 
-474 ARAEKW
+474 
-480 KKRGV
+480 
-485 FYSFAYEDKED
+485 
-496 YVRAVI
+496 
-502 DHEIGHCL
+502 
-510 MSKFS
+510 
-515 FKSEVIKTFGQA
+515 EV
-527 GKSVMVNGKPF
+527 
-538 NEIYDVLGYYATTC
+538 
-552 EDEYFAEAFAM
+552 
-563 FTGASRDK
+563 
-571 LGEHTKAMMEK
+571 
-582 FIEKVSAKLGRN
+582 
-594 PFDKSG
+594 
-600 KEAPT
+600 
-605 PDPVQAQLDALM
+605 DPVQAQLDALM

-634 RLKGLDAAVAARDVK
+634 RLKGLDKAVAARDVK
-649 DINKFISLI
+649 DINKSISLI
-658 TSEGTKYTAEMSA
+658 TSEGAKYTTEMSA

-692 DVVAELTQYMTNLS
+692 DVVAELTQFMTNLS
-706 ADKSMWADGGAFY
+706 ADKSMWADGALFY

-724 KAKEKL
+724 DAKDKL

-760 DWGVKTTTLR
+760 EWGVKTTTLR

-783 AIFDKMQDEM
+783 TIFDKMQDEM

-802 ATKKADKFITDAEV
+802 ATKKADKFIADAEV

-829 DLRKQV
+829 ELRKQV

-853 RNAAFNDLQ
+853 RGAAFTNLQ

-915 DLTQG
+915 DLTEG

-930 ANRIGLN
+930 ANRIGLD

-966 VEESKNNFTVAHK
+966 VGESKNNFTVAHK
-979 LLKMVEVGKEYYF
+979 LLKMVEIGKEYYF

-1000 VRRTA
+1000 VRRAA

>member
-1 MAKKRQKTTR
+1 MAKRQKTTR

-35 FDRATLAMAQSA
+35 FDRATLAMAESA
-47 ARRKIDPD
+47 ARRKIDSD

-95 ACDKNDGFI
+95 ACEKNDGFI

-244 LDFVAGFEIHRSNHE
+244 LDFVVGFEIHRSNHE

-299 TFDENELGDLKAALY
+299 TFDENELGDLKAALR
-314 GTEYKKKQAKNLVA
+314 GTEYKKKQAKNLVT

-355 KDNFVDGDLSKGLK
+355 KDNFVDGDLAKGLK
-369 IALPTL
+369 IALP
-375 EPDVPD
+375 EP
-381 VPAIPIFKAATP
+381 
-393 QELKDY
+393 
-399 ILANIAE
+399 
-406 DCTLEIKKSDLDLWN
+406 
-421 DIVNQ
+421 
-426 LNQRIQQFGLPKFSR
+426 
-441 IGKPSNRQSEASWD
+441 
-455 GHDNGLNVNIP
+455 
-466 FLRNQTAI
+466 
-474 ARAEKW
+474 
-480 KKRGV
+480 
-485 FYSFAYEDKED
+485 
-496 YVRAVI
+496 
-502 DHEIGHCL
+502 
-510 MSKFS
+510 
-515 FKSEVIKTFGQA
+515 EV
-527 GKSVMVNGKPF
+527 
-538 NEIYDVLGYYATTC
+538 
-552 EDEYFAEAFAM
+552 
-563 FTGASRDK
+563 
-571 LGEHTKAMMEK
+571 
-582 FIEKVSAKLGRN
+582 
-594 PFDKSG
+594 
-600 KEAPT
+600 
-605 PDPVQAQLDALM
+605 DPVQAQLDALM

-634 RLKGLDAAVAARDVK
+634 RLKGLDAAVAAKDVK

-658 TSEGTKYTAEMSA
+658 TSEGTKYITELSA
-671 FFKDAAQVIKDIN
+671 FFKDAAQLIKDIN
-684 AAGVGVLP
+684 AAGVDVLP

-706 ADKSMWADGGAFY
+706 ADKSMWADGSLFY

-724 KAKEKL
+724 KAKDKL
-730 RQYKASPEARLSDYK
+730 RQYKASPEARLSVYK

-760 DWGVKTTTLR
+760 EWGVKTTTLR

-783 AIFDKMQDEM
+783 TIFDKMQDEM
-793 YRLDGRVYS
+793 YRLDGRVY
-802 ATKKADKFITDAEV
+802 AADKKVDKFIAD
-816 LIKEADALGIDST
+816 ADALMKTARGFSIDDSE
-829 DLRKQV
+829 LSKYV
-835 FYLRGGDRA
+835 FYLRGRDRA
-844 YSWANFKRD
+844 YSWGAFKKD
-853 RNAAFNDLQ
+853 INKAFDDLK
-862 AKVEEAKK
+862 AKVDEAQKKKLEEEAAR
-870 NKPKDEDFSKMEEH
+870 PKLDTVVDDIKTRKVDYLEVKEHAKQPTVDEIVER
-884 LSKSF
+884 
-889 KVNYNAVSELPKTL
+889 VS
-903 TETEIIGRVGGG
+903 GG
-915 DLTQG
+915 DKTAG
-920 SCSSLAFTYC
+920 SCSSLAFTFA
-930 ANRIGLN
+930 ANHAGLD

-946 RRFFSRTG
+946 RRYFARRG
-954 NIAEIARKLGGV
+954 NIVTICEKMGGV
-966 VEESKNNFTVAHK
+966 NKYDVSGVEIMKTTTIG
-979 LLKMVEVGKEYYF
+979 KMYYLAI
-992 TCGQHAAV
+992 GRHAAI
-1000 VRRTA
+1000 VRQVA
-1005 TGLEFLELQSATSN
+1005 KGKFEYLELQSAYSN
-1019 GWKPLNDTV
+1019 GWKPLNATIFG
-1028 LKYRFGAK
+1028 KRFRA
-1036 KSCTRGGF
+1036 RGRCY
-1044 TLSMQ
+1044 SAQ
-1049 DCLIEL
+1049 LIDID
-1055 SLFKGNSGFKKI
+1055 LFKGDSSFKTL
-1067 MGYINTAES
+1067 MGYINTS
-1076 EQKKGSKG
+1076 KDNQKKGASG
-1084 TTK
+1084 TIK

>member
-35 FDRATLAMAQSA
+35 FDRVTLAMAESA
-47 ARRKIDPD
+47 ARRKIDSD

-95 ACDKNDGFI
+95 ACEKNDGFI

-244 LDFVAGFEIHRSNHE
+244 LDFVVGFEIHRSNHE

-299 TFDENELGDLKAALY
+299 TFDENELGDLKAALR
-314 GTEYKKKQAKNLVA
+314 GTEYKKKQAKNLVT

-355 KDNFVDGDLSKGLK
+355 KDNFVDGDLAKGLK
-369 IALPTL
+369 IALP
-375 EPDVPD
+375 EP
-381 VPAIPIFKAATP
+381 
-393 QELKDY
+393 
-399 ILANIAE
+399 
-406 DCTLEIKKSDLDLWN
+406 
-421 DIVNQ
+421 
-426 LNQRIQQFGLPKFSR
+426 
-441 IGKPSNRQSEASWD
+441 
-455 GHDNGLNVNIP
+455 
-466 FLRNQTAI
+466 
-474 ARAEKW
+474 
-480 KKRGV
+480 
-485 FYSFAYEDKED
+485 
-496 YVRAVI
+496 
-502 DHEIGHCL
+502 
-510 MSKFS
+510 
-515 FKSEVIKTFGQA
+515 EV
-527 GKSVMVNGKPF
+527 
-538 NEIYDVLGYYATTC
+538 
-552 EDEYFAEAFAM
+552 
-563 FTGASRDK
+563 
-571 LGEHTKAMMEK
+571 
-582 FIEKVSAKLGRN
+582 
-594 PFDKSG
+594 
-600 KEAPT
+600 
-605 PDPVQAQLDALM
+605 DPVQAQLDALM

-634 RLKGLDAAVAARDVK
+634 RLKGLDAAVAAKDVK

-658 TSEGTKYTAEMSA
+658 TSEGTKYTTELSA
-671 FFKDAAQVIKDIN
+671 FFKDAAQLIKDIN
-684 AAGVGVLP
+684 AAGVDVLP

-706 ADKSMWADGGAFY
+706 ADKSMWADGSLFY

-724 KAKEKL
+724 KAKDKL
-730 RQYKASPEARLSDYK
+730 RQYKASPEARLSVYK

-760 DWGVKTTTLR
+760 EWGVKTTTLR

-783 AIFDKMQDEM
+783 TIFDKMQDEM

-816 LIKEADALGIDST
+816 LIKEADALGVDST
-829 DLRKQV
+829 ELRKQV

-844 YSWANFKRD
+844 YSWGAFKKD
-853 RNAAFNDLQ
+853 INKAFDDLK
-862 AKVEEAKK
+862 AKVDEAQKKKLEEEAAR
-870 NKPKDEDFSKMEEH
+870 PKLDTVVDDIKTWKVDYLEVKEHAKQPTVDEIVER
-884 LSKSF
+884 
-889 KVNYNAVSELPKTL
+889 VS
-903 TETEIIGRVGGG
+903 GG
-915 DLTQG
+915 DKTAG
-920 SCSSLAFTYC
+920 SCSSLAFTFA
-930 ANRIGLN
+930 ANHAGLD

-946 RRFFSRTG
+946 RRYFARRG
-954 NIAEIARKLGGV
+954 NIVTICEKMGGV
-966 VEESKNNFTVAHK
+966 NKYDVSGVEIMKTTTIG
-979 LLKMVEVGKEYYF
+979 KMYYLAI
-992 TCGQHAAV
+992 GRHAAI
-1000 VRRTA
+1000 VRQVA
-1005 TGLEFLELQSATSN
+1005 KGKFEYLELQSAYSN
-1019 GWKPLNDTV
+1019 GWKPLNATIFG
-1028 LKYRFGAK
+1028 KRFVA
-1036 KSCTRGGF
+1036 RGRCY
-1044 TLSMQ
+1044 SAQ
-1049 DCLIEL
+1049 LIDID
-1055 SLFKGNSGFKKI
+1055 LFKGDSSFKTL
-1067 MGYINTAES
+1067 MGYINTS
-1076 EQKKGSKG
+1076 KDNQKKGASG
-1084 TTK
+1084 TIK